1 MEKNRDTKELL
12 KPIFM
17 KKEIVVPMP
26 NNSASFGD
34 VVQECRATVLYV
46 GSNQEYY
53 NVGDDILF
61 DRNIGRKITFFEE
74 DLWKIDSELSV
85 ICKLEKA

>member
-1 MEKNRDTKELL
+1 MEESRDIKELL
-12 KPIFM
+12 KPQFM

-34 VVQECRATVLYV
+34 AVQECRATVLYK
-46 GSNQEYY
+46 GKQQEHYE
-53 NVGDDILF
+53 VGDDILF
-61 DRNIGRKITFFEE
+61 DKNIGRKITFFGE

-85 ICKLEKA
+85 ICKLVKA